1 MAALA
6 LTSYGSIQS
15 NLFIKIT
22 LASSS
27 LLFSDK
33 LESTVINGDTYVGL
47 GNLLAVSGSNSE
59 LRSSSGEVSV
69 SISGIPNSS
78 ITDITSANIKGSDIK
93 IVRGLFNATNGT
105 LLTAITGNP
114 INRFVGYVNN
124 LSLEE
129 DYDIDARV
137 STNTLIL
144 VCSSN
149 VDVLNNKVAGR
160 RTNTASEKK
169 YFPNDLSMDRVAS
182 LENSYFD
189 FGANK

>member
-1 MAALA
+1 MAALD

-22 LASSS
+22 LTSSS

-47 GNLLAVSGSNSE
+47 GKLLAVSGSNSE

-93 IVRGLFNATNGT
+93 IVRALFNATTGS
-105 LLTAITGNP
+105 LLTAVSGNP

-124 LSLEE
+124 ISLEE
-129 DYDIDARV
+129 DYDVDSRI
-137 STNTLIL
+137 SSNTLIL

-149 VDVLNNKVAGR
+149 VDVLNNKVSGR

-169 YFPNDLSMDRVAS
+169 YFPTDLAMDRVAS

>member
-129 DYDIDARV
+129 DYDIDDRV